1 MQVKV
6 ILCKGIE
13 IEMKKSRRLIC
24 LSLVLSL
31 LFSVGGSVQAGSIF
45 TDMDDDSPYAFEA
58 QLLKTLGIVSGD
70 GDGSLRPD
78 DNLSRAEFAKL
89 AVCMLDKQ
97 KEAVSN
103 SGSSTYSDVYA
114 DHWAL
119 RYINYVSKNQ
129 IILGYPDGTFHPDET
144 ISFAQAVTVT
154 LRTLGYNAAEVGAF
168 WPDNY
173 IQKAASL
180 GLTDGMRYAADDAIT
195 RADTVLMLGRA
206 LEADMSTSTPTAK
219 KTLLDQFGYTVID
232 ETTII
237 SSQATDKSLGVNQ
250 VKTSSA
256 TYKTLT
262 NDVFDMVGGM
272 AKLYLD
278 DEKRIVLAV
287 PIEQYSYTMTIQK
300 SLGDDEYT
308 CLSAESDD
316 EFDYTFDDNL
326 TMYFEGKTGS
336 YASLKE
342 NIEPGATVTFKGR
355 YDGIWEY
362 ALLEKAA
369 KITPVVAARDVQE
382 GDTSIGGVTIENTEK
397 LKIYRDGYRASL
409 TDIKRNDVVYY
420 NPATNTMDVYIDKV
434 TGTYDKALPNKA
446 HVTSIELGGKTFE
459 IETRT
464 ATEKLDETRGSY
476 QIGDRVTLLL
486 GKDGQIAGVTNTTSD
501 AALDYAVLINTSSEM
516 SQEEEDKGKAIQK
529 VKLMQ
534 TDGETY
540 EYKADKDY
548 ASYKGELVKMTF
560 TDGIVSL
567 KKVSKA
573 SDTLSGYYDK
583 TNKTIGRRPIADG
596 VILFD
601 RSANDAGQDA
611 QVIKIEPNDVAKEEI
626 VDSDIVSYVVTTDFG
641 DIGIILFNNITK
653 SNQQYGILT
662 AKNVRDTGTSI
673 SASYT
678 VNVRGVETTYATNSA
693 YSGLSVGIPVKISA
707 NGQSLNSLSFL
718 IKVGTASKV
727 EAIDYNRIKIN
738 GTIYD
743 MDEDVVI
750 YRQDKRTLKYITAPQ
765 SDLFA
770 PNVMSVELW
779 ADAALGRGG
788 IVRIIKVTY
797 YSN

>member
-1 MQVKV
+1 
-6 ILCKGIE
+6 
-13 IEMKKSRRLIC
+13 MKISRRVIC
-24 LSLVLSL
+24 LSLILSL
-31 LFSVGGSVQAGSIF
+31 LFSMGVSVQAGSIF
-45 TDMDDDSPYAFEA
+45 TDMDDDSPYTFEA

-70 GDGSLRPD
+70 GDGSLRPY

-119 RYINYVSKNQ
+119 RYINYVSKNK

-180 GLTDGMRYAADDAIT
+180 GLTDGMNYSADDAIT

-206 LEADMSTSTPTAK
+206 LEADMSASTPTAK

-237 SSQATDKSLGVNQ
+237 SSQATDKSLGSDQ
-250 VKTSSA
+250 VKLSNTSAGSLSTLSY

-262 NDVFDMVGGM
+262 DTVFDMVGSK

-278 DEKRIVLAV
+278 DEQRIVLAV
-287 PIEQYSYTMTIQK
+287 PIEQYSYTLTIQK

-308 CLSAESDD
+308 CIASDRED
-316 EFDYTFDDNL
+316 EFDYTFDNNL
-326 TMYFEGKTGS
+326 TMYYEGTASSYSLLKT
-336 YASLKE
+336 Y
-342 NIEPGATVTFKGR
+342 IEPGATVTFKGR
-355 YDGIWEY
+355 YDGVWEY

-382 GDTSIGGVTIENTEK
+382 GDTSIGGITIENTEK

-464 ATEKLDETRGSY
+464 ATEKLDETKGSY
-476 QIGDRVTLLL
+476 QIGDRITLLL
-486 GKDGQIAGVTNTTSD
+486 GKDGQIAGVTNTTGD
-501 AALDYAVLINTSSEM
+501 VALDYAVLINTSSEM

-573 SDTLSGYYDK
+573 SDSLSGYYNK
-583 TNKTIGRRPIADG
+583 ANKTIGRRPIADG

-601 RSANDAGQDA
+601 LSANEAGQDA

-662 AKNVRDTGTSI
+662 AKDVRDTGMSI

-678 VNVRGVETTYATNSA
+678 VNVRGVETTYTTNSA

-707 NGQSLNSLSFL
+707 NGKSLNSLSFL
-718 IKVGTASKV
+718 TKVGTASKV

-770 PNVMSVELW
+770 SNVMSVELW

-788 IVRIIKVTY
+788 IVRIIKVSY